1 MNKLTIAQQNE
12 RLRIQALLNQ
22 KKEAVEAA
30 IEAYNEALVEAES
43 FCSDIAD
50 RMADYQGERSDSWL
64 ESEKG
69 DAYQTWMD
77 EWTPDFSELD
87 MPDMDHAET
96 LADLP
101 EAP

>member
-1 MNKLTIAQQNE
+1 MNKLTVAQQNE
-12 RLRIQALLNQ
+12 RLRIQALLNK
-22 KKEAVEAA
+22 KKELVEDA
-30 IEAYNEALVEAES
+30 IAAYNEALVEAES
-43 FCSDIAD
+43 FCSDIAE
-50 RMADYQGERSDSWL
+50 RMSDYQSERTDKWQ
-64 ESEKG
+64 EGEKG

-87 MPDMDHAET
+87 LPDMDHAET